1 MIKSGPLRVVLAALA
16 LTTLSFAAG
25 VAGDLSMIDP
35 PRSGVSVV
43 LRIPPELPADTP
55 RAAPLPPLGVTPAS
69 AVQPLRRAAIGP
81 AVVAESGIEA
91 PERVAAPKPV
101 SLAAVA
107 PKPQAAAIVTPRKHK
122 ISYV

>member
-1 MIKSGPLRVVLAALA
+1 MVKSGSLRVVIAALA

-55 RAAPLPPLGVTPAS
+55 RAAPLPPLAAAPA
-69 AVQPLRRAAIGP
+69 AVQPRRRAP
-81 AVVAESGIEA
+81 VSPVVVAESVIEA
-91 PERVAAPKPV
+91 PASIAEPKPA
-101 SLAAVA
+101 SLLAVA
-107 PKPQAAAIVTPRKHK
+107 PKPEAVAIVAPRKHK
-122 ISYV
+122 VSYV

>member
-1 MIKSGPLRVVLAALA
+1 MVKSAPFRVIVAALA

-55 RAAPLPPLGVTPAS
+55 RAAPLPPLALSPAS
-69 AVQPLRRAAIGP
+69 AVEPRRRAPVAP
-81 AVVAESGIEA
+81 VVVAESLIEEPA
-91 PERVAAPKPV
+91 PAAEPKPV
-101 SLAAVA
+101 SLAAAA
-107 PKPQAAAIVTPRKHK
+107 PKPEVAIVAPRKHK
-122 ISYV
+122 VSYV